1 MAPRGLPGDSSRGE
15 TLVELLVAMSILGV
29 AVVALVSGIGTSVL
43 VSDVHRKEATAGAVV
58 RTYGEAIQAAV
69 DASATGYDT
78 TCAGVSAYQSPAGF
92 VAPSGFT
99 AKVTAISY
107 WNGSAFVST
116 CSAGVAVQKL
126 SLLASST
133 DNRAKESLDLIIRL
147 PCRATDPACS

>member
-1 MAPRGLPGDSSRGE
+1 MALRRLPSDSSRGE

-69 DASATGYDT
+69 DASATGFDT
-78 TCAGVSAYQSPAGF
+78 TCAGVSAYMSPAGF
-92 VAPSGFT
+92 VAPTGFT

-107 WNGSAFVST
+107 WTGSAFVST
-116 CSAGVAVQKL
+116 CSTSAGVQKL
-126 SLLASST
+126 ALLVTST
-133 DNRAKESLDLIIRL
+133 DNRAKESLDVIIRM
-147 PCRATDPACS
+147 PCGATDKACT

>member
-1 MAPRGLPGDSSRGE
+1 MALRRLARDSSSGE

-58 RTYGEAIQAAV
+58 RSYGEAIAASV
-69 DASATGYDT
+69 DASTSGYDA
-78 TCAGVSAYQSPAGF
+78 TCAGASAYLSPAGF

-99 AKVTAISY
+99 ARVTAISY

-116 CSAGVAVQKL
+116 CSADAGVQKL
-126 SLLASST
+126 SLLVTSS
-133 DNRAKESLDLIIRL
+133 DNRAKESLSVFIRM
-147 PCRATDPACS
+147 PCRATDKACT